1 MTNKIVG
8 SFESSRLIIDQ
19 LFPKNLDFSVIS
31 HISRPKLEAE
41 IGEIFHALSR
51 LKSAAF
57 DGRAEPR
64 PQVHKKANYVI
75 IVQTQDI
82 KSK

>member
-19 LFPKNLDFSVIS
+19 LFPKNQDFSVIS
-31 HISRPKLEAE
+31 HIFRPKLKAE

-51 LKSAAF
+51 LKSATFA
-57 DGRAEPR
+57 GPAELR
-64 PQVHKKANYVI
+64 PQVHKKETV
-75 IVQTQDI
+75 
-82 KSK
+82 S